1 MIAGSKPGGH
11 LVGLQK
17 IWNRIR
23 GVAGLEDVRLHDLR
37 HSFASVGARSGES
50 LLVIG
55 KVLGHATPAATG
67 RYAHL
72 SDDPVRNA
80 SESIAAEI
88 DSFLRQSEG
97 VR

>member
-1 MIAGSKPGGH
+1 MIVGSNPGGH

-17 IWNRIR
+17 IWNRVR
-23 GVAGLEDVRLHDLR
+23 GAAGLDDVRLHDLR

-55 KVLGHATPAATG
+55 KVLGHATQSATG

-72 SDDPVRNA
+72 SDDPVRA
-80 SESIAAEI
+80 ATESIAAHIGGELERRK
-88 DSFLRQSEG
+88 S
-97 VR
+97 